1 MRKLL
6 LGLGVVVVLVVGGL
20 VAAYFAFFNEDSP
33 PPLTLS
39 SGTTLPATDGSTDPG
54 TTAAPVTPDTLA
66 ATWTVADGSVAGYRV
81 REKLARLPAKSDAVG
96 RTNDVTGTVV
106 IDGGGDALTV
116 TAVDLTVDM
125 TTLLSDSD
133 RRDGQL
139 QQRGLQTATFP
150 TATFVLTQP
159 IAIPPG
165 ALTGSPVTVEATG
178 DMTIHGVTKSVTIP
192 IDAQL
197 DADQIEIVG
206 SLFFPMADFAIEP
219 PSLAGIV
226 DVDPDATLEF
236 QLFLVR

>member
-6 LGLGVVVVLVVGGL
+6 LGLGLVVVLIVGGL

-39 SGTTLPATDGSTDPG
+39 SGTTLPASDGSTAPG
-54 TTAAPVTPDTLA
+54 TTAAPATPATLTA
-66 ATWTVADGSVAGYRV
+66 DWTVAEGSVAGYRV
-81 REKLARLPAKSDAVG
+81 REKLAQLPAKSDAVG

-106 IDGGGDALTV
+106 IEGEGDALTV
-116 TAVDLTVDM
+116 TAVDLTVDL

-133 RRDGQL
+133 RRDGQI
-139 QQRGLQTATFP
+139 QQRGLETAKFP

-159 IAIPPG
+159 IAIPPE

-178 DMTIHGVTKSVTIP
+178 DMTIHGVTKTVTIP

-197 DADQIEIVG
+197 NADQIELVG
-206 SLFFPMADFAIEP
+206 SYFFPMADFAIDP
-219 PSLAGIV
+219 PSFAGIV

-236 QLFLVR
+236 QLFLTR

>member
-1 MRKLL
+1 MR
-6 LGLGVVVVLVVGGL
+6 
-20 VAAYFAFFNEDSP
+20 ARSP
-33 PPLTLS
+33 
-39 SGTTLPATDGSTDPG
+39 
-54 TTAAPVTPDTLA
+54 
-66 ATWTVADGSVAGYRV
+66 GYRV
-81 REKLARLPAKSDAVG
+81 REKLAQLPAKSDAVG

-106 IDGGGDALTV
+106 IEGDGDALAV
-116 TAVDLTVDM
+116 TTVDLTVDV

-139 QQRGLQTATFP
+139 QQRGLETANFP

-159 IAIPPG
+159 IAIPAE
-165 ALTGSPVTVEATG
+165 ALTGSPVTVDATG

-197 DADQIEIVG
+197 NADQIELVG
-206 SLFFPMADFAIEP
+206 SHFFPMADFAIEP
-219 PSLAGIV
+219 PSFAGIV